1 MKSGLIL
8 ENELEPIF
16 LGKFPPFPEDV
27 KEFIVKY
34 GPFFLLVSAIFM
46 LFGLLTAFGV
56 GTVVLGTG
64 MMAYGTGF
72 YMYFGLIVATIIMVI
87 YFMAFT
93 PLRARKR
100 AGWNLLYYALII
112 SLVSNLLQLALFAF
126 IIGGILG
133 FWVLFQ
139 IREKYIF

>member
-1 MKSGLIL
+1 
-8 ENELEPIF
+8 
-16 LGKFPPFPEDV
+16 
-27 KEFIVKY
+27 
-34 GPFFLLVSAIFM
+34 
-46 LFGLLTAFGV
+46 LLTAFGV
-56 GTVVLGTG
+56 GTVVLGSG

-126 IIGGILG
+126 KG
-133 FWVLFQ
+133 
-139 IREKYIF
+139 RTNAT